1 MDVEGLIRSESVELQ
16 KKASDKVEEQ
26 LESDTRE
33 AVQVGLVDRRVH
45 QRRCRHGISLSRPAR
60 RGVISRYAIRPPWRV
75 SLSSSY
81 WHRMNMSS

>member
-33 AVQVGLVDRRVH
+33 AVQVGLIDRRVH
-45 QRRCRHGISLSRPAR
+45 QAINNVAGSGISLRASCDMGVIRPW
-60 RGVISRYAIRPPWRV
+60 RGVCRLHSGTA
-75 SLSSSY
+75 
-81 WHRMNMSS
+81 

>member
-1 MDVEGLIRSESVELQ
+1 VAKL
-16 KKASDKVEEQ
+16 KKS

-33 AVQVGLVDRRVH
+33 AVQVGLIDRRVH
-45 QRRCRHGISLSRPAR
+45 QAINNVAGSGISLRASGDM
-60 RGVISRYAIRPPWRV
+60 GVISRYAIRPPWRV